1 MAAMNGLM
9 KLPEISETMKGMA
22 QEMERAGIIEEMIDD
37 TFAMTE
43 VHIQKTK
50 LLVRA
55 HIEIKSHTPTQIK
68 KTYVKAR

>member
-22 QEMERAGIIEEMIDD
+22 QEMERAGIIEQMIDD

-43 VHIQKTK
+43 VQIQKTN
-50 LLVRA
+50 LLAHA
-55 HIEIKSHTPTQIK
+55 HIKVKSHLPTHIK
-68 KTYVKAR
+68 NTNIKAR